1 MIGMRDSLPWLL
13 GVIVTLGLVGC
24 AQKSPGAAGD
34 VTLASSP
41 GATTSTTVGG
51 PPVRLQSV
59 RVGSAQPTSG
69 GDAATTAS
77 GATTNIV
84 FASASE
90 SDLPSGGDVVASA
103 AASSAGTSSSGESVF
118 SSLLSFFKSGSSD
131 QISSSDSSSDSSPDT
146 TAPIAIAANS
156 TVEAAVADRSA
167 RGAVPPAPS
176 SAGPASGAPR
186 LGLAPGSAGPTPIG
200 QAPAPSRVQSA
211 SSVPLVANT
220 IPWRVVDSTFV
231 KPNCTGAE
239 CPKIKVRRL
248 LFSGRDRFNKF
259 LEETL
264 VSLAE
269 LDTKQSAPFKTLA
282 AFQKYFFT
290 VAKPRWEVVLEAG
303 VRRDTPELVIVQLDS
318 YVFAGGAHGAST
330 TQYINW
336 LPKVDRLLTL
346 ESMLLPNTAKQF
358 EQALRRQHAAW
369 LKTNSLAQENP
380 AAYNKTWPFTMSDNV
395 ALLAEGLAVT
405 YDPYVL
411 APYSFGRP
419 TLIIPYGELKGILRP
434 EILPG

>member
-1 MIGMRDSLPWLL
+1 MIFTRHCLSGSLAAVAALA
-13 GVIVTLGLVGC
+13 LVGC
-24 AQKSPGAAGD
+24 AQKAPGAAGD

-41 GATTSTTVGG
+41 GATTSSTAGA

-59 RVGSAQPTSG
+59 RGTANQTESSG
-69 GDAATTAS
+69 NAATTAS

-84 FASASE
+84 FGSSASG
-90 SDLPSGGDVVASA
+90 SNDVPTGGDVVASA
-103 AASSAGTSSSGESVF
+103 DALTSAGAHSSGESVF
-118 SSLLSFFKSGSSD
+118 SSLLSFFKTGSSD
-131 QISSSDSSSDSSPDT
+131 QKSTSDSSADSS
-146 TAPIAIAANS
+146 APPSGALS
-156 TVEAAVADRSA
+156 SEVEAAGGDRPARSTIPSA
-167 RGAVPPAPS
+167 QAAVGSAS
-176 SAGPASGAPR
+176 SAAR

-200 QAPAPSRVQSA
+200 QAPAPARVQSA
-211 SSVPLVANT
+211 SGTPLAANT
-220 IPWRVVDSTFV
+220 IPWRVLDSTFV
-231 KPNCTGAE
+231 KPGCTGAD
-239 CPKIKVRRL
+239 CPSIKVRRL

-269 LDTKQSAPFKTLA
+269 LDTKQSAPFKTFA

-303 VRRDTPELVIVQLDS
+303 VRRDTPELVVVQLDS

-346 ESMLLPNTAKQF
+346 ETMLLPNTAKQF
-358 EQALRRQHAAW
+358 EQALRRKHSEW

-380 AAYNKTWPFTMSDNV
+380 TSYSKTWPFTVSDNV

-419 TLIIPYGELKGILRP
+419 TLVIPYSELKGILRR
-434 EILPG
+434 ELLPG